1 MQLNTKEKST
11 LRDLIKIE
19 IKSCG
24 IDDYEKYKYH
34 ENDYVQ
40 FLLKMG
46 KKLKLNIQQKIKA
59 KKIYS

>member
-1 MQLNTKEKST
+1 MQLNTREKST

-24 IDDYEKYKYH
+24 VDDYGKYKY
-34 ENDYVQ
+34 NKSNYVQ

-46 KKLKLNIQQKIKA
+46 KKLKLNIQQKKKA

>member
-24 IDDYEKYKYH
+24 VDDYGKYKYH
-34 ENDYVQ
+34 ENNYVQ

-46 KKLKLNIQQKIKA
+46 RKLKLNPQQKIKA

>member
-1 MQLNTKEKST
+1 MQLNSKEKST

-19 IKSCG
+19 IKSCR
-24 IDDYEKYKYH
+24 IYDYGKNKYQ